1 MRLTYRAAAVAA
13 LIAGLAPF
21 APAQQGRFGAEALA
35 STATPI
41 RPGVPGKAP
50 FWNEYAHQFIWAPA
64 FDLKETSGA
73 VRYRF
78 DVKPDNGAA
87 LSFTA
92 EHPWSPLSPVWTKVP
107 IGFFTL
113 TVTGLDASGKPVGSP
128 MVLKKYRG
136 AWFNGPYHAPVM
148 GYSASARVALDH
160 LLNEPYVQY
169 WAQNKKPDPSYALY
183 RYPAKIWGALIV
195 GASTQARLKAGTPEA
210 AKMTE
215 LARIIAD
222 NLIDVSYKPGTPLE
236 YISPT
241 YHREG
246 YEKHFRTAVE
256 GAEARIDPDTD
267 LTISAVDGGV
277 AFLEIYDL
285 THDPKYLAQ
294 AEHIART
301 LVKTQLPNGDWYTFM
316 VAATGKPAHPNYAIP
331 TAILN
336 YFDRLITQYHVRGLD
351 EARSRT
357 LQWLMD
363 NPVKTFDWQAQFE
376 DTGVHD
382 PYRNQSR
389 EQACD
394 LAIYL
399 LRHRKE
405 SATYQPLAE
414 ELIRYAED
422 QFVVWEKPNPTFK
435 LGAKRKGEVDG
446 DPASWILPSAQE
458 QYTFWMPVGR
468 TAAIMMDTY
477 RVAYEITGKPIYL
490 AKARSFANSF
500 TLVQKAHDGV
510 YTTMFS
516 TGQSNF
522 WLNSVVYP
530 ARYMMIFDD
539 SLKARK

>member
-1 MRLTYRAAAVAA
+1 MKNICRAAIV
-13 LIAGLAPF
+13 LTLATSTLAF
-21 APAQQGRFGAEALA
+21 TQQGRFGVEALA
-35 STATPI
+35 ESAKPI
-41 RPGVPGKAP
+41 HPGVPGNTP
-50 FWNEYAHQFIWAPA
+50 FWNEYAHQFIYAPA
-64 FDLKETSGA
+64 FDLKPVAGA
-73 VRYRF
+73 THYRF
-78 DVKPDNGAA
+78 EIAPEAGSHLTFEAA
-87 LSFTA
+87 N
-92 EHPWSPLSPVWTKVP
+92 PWAPLSPVWTKVP
-107 IGFFTL
+107 IGFFDL
-113 TVTGLDASGKPVGSP
+113 TVTGLDASGKAVGEP
-128 MVLKKYRG
+128 IKGGRHYRA
-136 AWFNGPYHAPVM
+136 AWFNGPYHTPVM
-148 GYSASARVALDH
+148 GYSDSARVALDH
-160 LLNEPYVQY
+160 LLSEPYVQY
-169 WAQNKKPDPSYALY
+169 WAEHKKPDPGYALY

-195 GASTQARLKAGTPEA
+195 GASTQAKLKAGTPDAE
-210 AKMTE
+210 KMTQ

-222 NLIDVSYKPGTPLE
+222 NLMEVSFKPGTPLE
-236 YISPT
+236 YIPPT

-246 YEKHFRTAVE
+246 YESHFRSVVE
-256 GAEARIDPDTD
+256 GATNKIDPDTD
-267 LTISAVDGGV
+267 LTISAADGGV

-316 VAATGKPAHPNYAIP
+316 YGATGKPAHPNYAIP
-331 TAILN
+331 TAILL
-336 YFDRLITQYHVRGLD
+336 YFDRLIEQYHVKGLTESRD
-351 EARSRT
+351 RT
-357 LQWLMD
+357 LKWLLD

-399 LRHRKE
+399 LRHRKDN
-405 SATYQPLAE
+405 AGYQAIAE
-414 ELIRYAED
+414 DLIRYSED

-435 LGAKRKGEVDG
+435 LGSKRAHEPDG
-446 DPASWILPSAQE
+446 DPKTWITPTAQE

-468 TAAIMMDTY
+468 TAAIVMDTY
-477 RVAYEITGKPIYL
+477 RVAYETTGKPIYL

-516 TGQSNF
+516 TGKSNF

-530 ARYMMIFDD
+530 ARYMMIFDN
-539 SLKARK
+539 SLKSKK